1 MMSRK
6 IFLVTRGTLPQ
17 LPLRFKET
25 SVYIDREME
34 DIDTELATRQ
44 KSDGSKMSDINYRI
58 KKTLQVDKLR
68 KYFATLSNTNQNS
81 VIR

>member
-1 MMSRK
+1 
-6 IFLVTRGTLPQ
+6 
-17 LPLRFKET
+17 
-25 SVYIDREME
+25 ME
-34 DIDTELATRQ
+34 DIDTELVTRQ
-44 KSDGSKMSDINYRI
+44 KSAGSKMSDINYRM